1 MCWEWEEGR
10 AKKLMARRLG
20 EKGAEGGREE
30 GGVKEGKKEQ
40 GEMGHIIKAGVN
52 FCGQLWSRF
61 QRIPTGRRCI

>member
-20 EKGAEGGREE
+20 EKGAEGGREK

-52 FCGQLWSRF
+52 FCGSQNNHEKK
-61 QRIPTGRRCI
+61 